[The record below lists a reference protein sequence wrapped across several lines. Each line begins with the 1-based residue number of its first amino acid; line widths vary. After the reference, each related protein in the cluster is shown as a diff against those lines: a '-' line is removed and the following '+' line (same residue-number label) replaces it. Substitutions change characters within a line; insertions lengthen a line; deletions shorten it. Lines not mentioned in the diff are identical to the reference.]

1 MKKQELTFSGVAV
14 GVAGG
19 AGVDSLLED
28 KDGALGVGDLSGIFI
43 SWKRHSMQI
52 KPVLVTL
59 IQTDLLVNWYGGY
72 STNNTNK

>member
-28 KDGALGVGDLSGIFI
+28 NGGALGVGDLSGIFI
-43 SWKRHSMQI
+43 SWKRHIMQI

-59 IQTDLLVNWYGGY
+59 IQTDLLVNWYGY

>member
-19 AGVDSLLED
+19 AGVDSLL
-28 KDGALGVGDLSGIFI
+28 DGALGVGDLSGIFI
-43 SWKRHSMQI
+43 SWKRHIMQI

-59 IQTDLLVNWYGGY
+59 IQTDLLVNWYGY

>member
-14 GVAGG
+14 GVAEG

-43 SWKRHSMQI
+43 SWKRHIIQI

-59 IQTDLLVNWYGGY
+59 IQTDLLVNWYGY
-72 STNNTNK
+72 LHTIQIQL

>member
-43 SWKRHSMQI
+43 SWKRHIMQI
-52 KPVLVTL
+52 KPLLVT
-59 IQTDLLVNWYGGY
+59 
-72 STNNTNK
+72 

>member
-43 SWKRHSMQI
+43 SWKRHIIQI

-59 IQTDLLVNWYGGY
+59 IQTDPLVNWYGY
-72 STNNTNK
+72 STNNTN

>member
-14 GVAGG
+14 GVAEG
-19 AGVDSLLED
+19 AWVDSLED

-43 SWKRHSMQI
+43 SWKRHIIQI

-59 IQTDLLVNWYGGY
+59 IQTDLLVNWYGY
-72 STNNTNK
+72 LQTIQIQL

>member
-1 MKKQELTFSGVAV
+1 MKKQELTFSGVAI

-43 SWKRHSMQI
+43 SCKRHIIQI

-59 IQTDLLVNWYGGY
+59 IQTDLLVNRYGY
-72 STNNTNK
+72 STNNTKK